1 MAEIPGCSHW
11 GVPTPMVPGFPPPLV
26 PMYQQARTGGMVPN
40 PALALGAQLMPIAMQ
55 QWFTQMI
62 RQGLMGG
69 TQQAIT
75 PTQLGAIPV
84 ITHCSKHNTSQT
96 LKQSVVLQPYSL
108 VSSEEYLSD
117 YSIEEVY
124 SQTELNISHAWILSP
139 PSEKVHLRNGD
150 KGKPHADNVLIR
162 DRQAG
167 IGHINVNI
175 HSGRFLSMSQTCY
188 DSKIFGSEW
197 QKRWC
202 VLDNTAF
209 YYYANEKS
217 KQPKGIFAIESYHAQ
232 LAPYLRKDS
241 RRDCCFELTSPDKRT
256 YEEEEENE
264 NNTNKEEAYDDME
277 SFNTPSVTFN
287 QDSTLDLDKEE
298 TMVQGKEGI
307 YEVLPG
313 FIRRYANYYQGLWN
327 CTGGHPDELSFQRG
341 DLIYIISKEY
351 NMYGWWVG
359 ELNNMVGIVPR
370 NYLMPAY
377 DLEE

>member
-1 MAEIPGCSHW
+1 MTQNTTSI
-11 GVPTPMVPGFPPPLV
+11 
-26 PMYQQARTGGMVPN
+26 ARTGCICFYLFQYDYYCEYHVLNRFFSCHMSSYTKNTESLLIP
-40 PALALGAQLMPIAMQ
+40 PLFF
-55 QWFTQMI
+55 FT
-62 RQGLMGG
+62 
-69 TQQAIT
+69 
-75 PTQLGAIPV
+75 
-84 ITHCSKHNTSQT
+84 
-96 LKQSVVLQPYSL
+96 
-108 VSSEEYLSD
+108 
-117 YSIEEVY
+117 
-124 SQTELNISHAWILSP
+124 
-139 PSEKVHLRNGD
+139 
-150 KGKPHADNVLIR
+150 
-162 DRQAG
+162 
-167 IGHINVNI
+167 
-175 HSGRFLSMSQTCY
+175 

-256 YEEEEENE
+256 YEEEEEEEEEENE
-264 NNTNKEEAYDDME
+264 KDYHNTDKEEAYDDIE
-277 SFNTPSVTFN
+277 SFDIPSVTFN

-307 YEVLPG
+307 YEVLPELCNEISLLG
-313 FIRRYANYYQGLWN
+313 FIRRYANYYQSLWN

-359 ELNNMVGIVPR
+359 ELNNIVGIVPR